1 MPDHGQQFGEIRI
14 LERVVRS
21 IQEGLLT
28 SAGVVNNQRD
38 SGSWEGARFPI
49 ALVRQVDPEVF
60 GQSNVET
67 LQSCEGSARRIDHPY
82 WAHLNWGL
90 S

>member
-1 MPDHGQQFGEIRI
+1 MPDHDQQLGQVHIW
-14 LERVVRS
+14 ERADRS
-21 IQEGLLT
+21 IKEALLT

-38 SGSWEGARFPI
+38 SGSWEGSRFRM

-60 GQSNVET
+60 GQSIEEI
-67 LQSCEGSARRIDHPY
+67 LQSCEGSARRTDHPY
-82 WAHLNWGL
+82 WAHLNLGL